1 MLNTCCTTGN
11 IMQNCSY
18 HWIWEYNL
26 IWEINVFP
34 SPIVSISIISIY
46 SIHITNIYLYLLLIP
61 VFVSACATSTCA
73 SLRSVLEVAYL
84 PRIANLV
91 MKNSEQKNNCNF
103 KNCRVKLFFMISW
116 RSGSKLN
123 SGLKVKYVAYSST
136 SLANPVCH
144 ESLSWLRIYFLF
156 ML

>member
-1 MLNTCCTTGN
+1 MKQGYETAVSTYSAVSSKACQLMANQTFPAWGWKKQMSTQRNNGPFAKLKENGVLNTCCTTGN

-46 SIHITNIYLYLLLIP
+46 SIHITNIYLYLLLIS

-73 SLRSVLEVAYL
+73 SLRSVLEVVYL
-84 PRIANLV
+84 PCIANLV
-91 MKNSEQKNNCNF
+91 MKNSE
-103 KNCRVKLFFMISW
+103 
-116 RSGSKLN
+116 
-123 SGLKVKYVAYSST
+123 
-136 SLANPVCH
+136 
-144 ESLSWLRIYFLF
+144 
-156 ML
+156 